1 MRRLGLLVLCLA
13 IPAMAAIAPGT
24 ALALPNILPETELK
38 STGIG
43 SEIELETVERS
54 RVKCETHTGEYA
66 IPAKTTLG
74 TFKLM
79 LTGCELKK
87 PIEHSC
93 TGTGDAPGTI
103 LSSGEV
109 HLVWDSLTVL
119 GLALLYLIPKGS
131 TVFECSAL
139 VKVEVLG
146 SVLCLLP
153 TFGLKIKPTERVELI
168 CDQFI
173 GVPEFTQYWNG
184 SGVRQNVEKSLLT
197 SFNGGAFEGSGID
210 GKATLKATTEYE
222 MMA

>member
-1 MRRLGLLVLCLA
+1 MRRRGLLVLCVVVAAL
-13 IPAMAAIAPGT
+13 AAITPGT
-24 ALALPNILPETELK
+24 ALALPNILPEIELK
-38 STGIG
+38 SIGIG
-43 SEIELETVERS
+43 AEIELETVERS
-54 RVKCETHTGEYA
+54 RMKCETHTGEYV
-66 IPAKTTLG
+66 IPVKTTLG
-74 TFKLM
+74 TFKLT

-93 TGTGDAPGTI
+93 TGTGDATGTI
-103 LSSGEV
+103 LASGEV

-119 GLALLYLIPKGS
+119 GLALLYLIPKGAA
-131 TVFECSAL
+131 VFECSAL

-153 TFGLKIKPTERVELI
+153 TFGVKIKTTERVELV

-184 SGVRQNVEKSLLT
+184 SGVLQNVEKSLLT
-197 SFNGGAFEGSGID
+197 SVDGGAFEGSGID
-210 GKATLKATTEYE
+210 GKATLKAISEYE